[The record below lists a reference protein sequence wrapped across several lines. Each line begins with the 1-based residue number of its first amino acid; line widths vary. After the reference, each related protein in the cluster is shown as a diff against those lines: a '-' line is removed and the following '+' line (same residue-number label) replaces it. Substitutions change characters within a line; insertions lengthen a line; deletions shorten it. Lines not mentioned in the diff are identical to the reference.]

1 MSIQQHLLTVHG
13 RSSSFFQKNLKNVR
27 RYIILSPGTLCSYN
41 ASDGNLDWHTAFR
54 SAAEI
59 ELHADLDKLHFRG
72 EYLLGK
78 QPMRSDLLI
87 TCPHKNVQ
95 FHSNLAQIF
104 RTYNFVE
111 YKSPDDLMTV
121 KSFYKVYAYACKF
134 LADMPPGQK
143 PKPDEVTLTFICSHY
158 PVKML
163 RHLQKHRKIQVHKRE
178 AGIYDLTGDPFAMQL
193 IVLPRL
199 TKEKNFWLY
208 NLRNNIKDTRD
219 IEEIAD
225 NYNPHKN
232 DILYQS
238 VMDVITRANYQ
249 KFQEVRIM
257 MCEALEMLFADEL
270 AEGRVKALAE
280 GRSEGRAIGLAEG
293 RATGLAEGRATG
305 LAEGRATGLTE
316 GRATGLTE
324 GRLEGIKAFIA
335 GFRDLQMTPSQICEK
350 LMKYFSLNQSE
361 AEEYLRKY

>member
-1 MSIQQHLLTVHG
+1 MSIQQHLLTIHG
-13 RSSSFFQKNLKNVR
+13 RSSSFFQKNLKYTR
-27 RYIILSPGTLCSYN
+27 RYIILSLGTICSCN
-41 ASDGNLDWHTAFR
+41 APDFNLDWHTAFR

-87 TCPHKNVQ
+87 TCPHKNAQ

-121 KSFYKVYAYACKF
+121 RSFYKVYSYACKF
-134 LADMPPGQK
+134 LADMPAGK
-143 PKPDEVTLTFICSHY
+143 KPDPEEITLTFICSHY
-158 PVKML
+158 PRKIL
-163 RHLQKHRKIQVHKRE
+163 RHLRVFRKIQVHKRD
-178 AGIYDLTGDPFAMQL
+178 AGVYDLTGDPFTMQL
-193 IVLPRL
+193 IVLPQL

-208 NLRNNIKDTRD
+208 NLRNDITDTRD

-225 NYNPHKN
+225 NYTPHKN

-280 GRSEGRAIGLAEG
+280 GRSEGLAKGLAEG
-293 RATGLAEGRATG
+293 RATGLAEGHS
-305 LAEGRATGLTE
+305 
-316 GRATGLTE
+316 E

-335 GFRDLQMTPSQICEK
+335 GFRDLQMAPSQICEK
-350 LMKYFSLNQSE
+350 LMKYFSLNQAE